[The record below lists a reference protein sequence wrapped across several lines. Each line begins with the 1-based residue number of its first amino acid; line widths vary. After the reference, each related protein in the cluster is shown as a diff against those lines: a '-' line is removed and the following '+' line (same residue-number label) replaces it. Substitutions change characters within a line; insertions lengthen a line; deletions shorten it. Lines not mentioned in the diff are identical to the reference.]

1 MQDRSLPCVFPNSYT
16 APVLHHDAHW
26 HNPKEKYPNDVL
38 ERHLGSKL
46 HIFIYV
52 LLITSID
59 LFKHSDILEVCLGRD
74 FVGVV
79 IPVCPAPYPC
89 PALCLPSSKTV
100 EQNTPRNGFP
110 SGRTLNWLQEEFH
123 RMTSLLLH
131 SNPPGPPQMNR
142 HSFNQIDGQ

>member
-26 HNPKEKYPNDVL
+26 HNPKEKYPNGVL
-38 ERHLGSKL
+38 ERHLGSKAYTII
-46 HIFIYV
+46 HV
-52 LLITSID
+52 LSISID
-59 LFKHSDILEVCLGRD
+59 LFKDRKILEVCLGSD

-131 SNPPGPPQMNR
+131 SNPPQMNR

>member
-26 HNPKEKYPNDVL
+26 HNPKERYPNGVL
-38 ERHLGSKL
+38 ERHLGSKSYT
-46 HIFIYV
+46 I
-52 LLITSID
+52 SID
-59 LFKHSDILEVCLGRD
+59 LFKDRKILEVCLGSD

-131 SNPPGPPQMNR
+131 SNPSQMNR
-142 HSFNQIDGQ
+142 HFFNQIDGQ